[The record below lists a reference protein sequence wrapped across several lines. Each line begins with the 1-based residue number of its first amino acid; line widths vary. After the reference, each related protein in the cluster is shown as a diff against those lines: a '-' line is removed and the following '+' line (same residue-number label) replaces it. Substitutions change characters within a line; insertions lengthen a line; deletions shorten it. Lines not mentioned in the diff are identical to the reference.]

1 MKVGVVRERAPS
13 ERRVALVPE
22 LVGKY
27 QAAGLEVLV
36 EAGAG
41 AGAPIPEQRLMR
53 RLARPSSS
61 TEALYAPS
69 ATSC

>member
-22 LVGKY
+22 LLGKY
-27 QAAGLEVLV
+27 RAAGLDVLV

-41 AGAPIPEQRLMR
+41 AGALSRPLSTLQF
-53 RLARPSSS
+53 AR
-61 TEALYAPS
+61 
-69 ATSC
+69 